1 MKQNIF
7 WRSHNMQEEAIQHF
21 YNNEEKLNF
30 LIKYLKLNI
39 KDIANLF
46 GVQPNYISKLR
57 EHTYDALKPMH
68 LYAFA
73 GAYGIPYKIF
83 EDRTIKTSAQIVKII
98 EEQNREKKEILFKKD
113 EQLLKNIQGEW
124 YAYFYPSN
132 QFSDIY
138 RIQTTIN
145 PDGTV
150 IDKNKNWGK
159 LLIGTN
165 QSLIVKEAFNS
176 KNLVTIIFD
185 NHQVAY
191 DMFHFSLVSKR
202 NHVNREMFNYGF
214 FSRHEIELDRVKTIL
229 GNKEHVQLK
238 MQCEFVERI
247 AEHVESI
254 G

>member
-1 MKQNIF
+1 
-7 WRSHNMQEEAIQHF
+7 
-21 YNNEEKLNF
+21 
-30 LIKYLKLNI
+30 
-39 KDIANLF
+39 
-46 GVQPNYISKLR
+46 
-57 EHTYDALKPMH
+57 MH

-73 GAYGIPYKIF
+73 GAYNIPYKIF
-83 EDRTIKTSAQIVKII
+83 ENRNIKTSAQIIKII
-98 EEQNREKKEILFKKD
+98 EEQKKEQKELLFKKD
-113 EQLLKNIQGEW
+113 EHLIKNIQGEW

-132 QFSDIY
+132 QFSDVY

-145 PDGTV
+145 ADGTV
-150 IDKNKNWGK
+150 IDQNNNWGK

-165 QSLIVKEAFNS
+165 QSIIVKEAFNS

-191 DMFHFSLVSKR
+191 EMFHFSLVSKR

-247 AEHVESI
+247 AEHVETI